1 MLIIFAAIAG
11 FTLQALAQVVRLS
24 GAVIASD
31 GSRIAF
37 VASRVDEQNNRY
49 DDTLEIYDL
58 RSRTMHAESRGHTS
72 VGNIAWSPDGTRLAA
87 VMDDKRGVGQI
98 YRIDVDTGSQSQL
111 THGLEGVVQLAWDPT
126 GSRLAFTRRDWTA
139 PKHGAAAYQDG
150 FQVDDNAYLV
160 AGAALPD
167 QLWLVDRS
175 GREQRLTNG
184 PLSVM
189 DSPLS
194 WSPDGRFILFE
205 RAPAVHGLHDRAYAA
220 RLDVTTKQVSYATA
234 HRAFEDQALY
244 SPHGTYIAYLYARDG
259 DPVNQGDV
267 YMQAATGRGDRDVSR
282 RFDRQIDTLAWMP
295 QADGLLEQVDDAAR
309 SPLVV
314 QKLDGST
321 VRLAMGPVVAAAI
334 QSQGSVA
341 RDGTIAFVGDEE
353 RHPDELYILR
363 PGAASPQRLTSFN
376 DPIAMLALG
385 RVARITWRSSA
396 GYQEDG
402 VLTYPP
408 NFVAGRRYPLMLRIH
423 GGPYETSTL
432 AFSSFYQLGAGHG
445 YLVFAPNYRGSTD
458 SGNAYV
464 RAIFNDPNVGP
475 SQDIMDGI
483 AAVERLGIVD
493 GSRIAVSGWSYGG
506 ELTSW
511 LEGHYNIWRAAVAG
525 AAVNDLVVDYSTADD
540 IDADRFIFTAP
551 SPFRG
556 NALPLW
562 RNQSPLEY
570 FKDIKTPTL
579 IFCNVYDVRVPV
591 VESYEMFHALRDN
604 GVPVKFYAYPTS
616 GHLPQGP
623 VREADVYRR
632 WLSWFDAYL
641 K

>member
-1 MLIIFAAIAG
+1 M
-11 FTLQALAQVVRLS
+11 AQVVGLS
-24 GAVIASD
+24 SATIASD
-31 GSRIAF
+31 GRRIAF
-37 VASRVDEQNNRY
+37 VAARVDEQNNRY

-58 RSRTMHAESRGHTS
+58 RSRTMRAESRGPTS
-72 VGNIAWSPDGTRLAA
+72 IGNIAWSPDGARLAA

-98 YRIDVDTGSQSQL
+98 YLIDPATGSATQL
-111 THGLEGVVQLAWDPT
+111 THGSEAVVQLAWDPS
-126 GSRLAFTRRDWTA
+126 GSRLAFTRRDKPPTRR
-139 PKHGAAAYQDG
+139 GAAAYEDG

-160 AGAALPD
+160 EGETLPD
-167 QLWLVDRS
+167 QLWLVD
-175 GREQRLTNG
+175 GGGQEQRLTSG

-194 WSPDGRFILFE
+194 WSPNGRYILFE

-220 RLDVTTKQVSYATA
+220 RLDVSTKQVSYATA
-234 HRAFEDQALY
+234 HRAYEDQALY
-244 SPHGTYIAYLYARDG
+244 SPDGAHIAYLYARDG
-259 DPVNQGDV
+259 DPVNQGDAYV
-267 YMQAATGRGDRDVSR
+267 QAATGGGEKDVSR

-295 QADGLLEQVDDAAR
+295 RGDGLLEQIDDAAR

-314 QKLDGST
+314 QKPDGST
-321 VRLAMGPVVAAAI
+321 LRLAMGPVVAAAI

-341 RDGTIAFVGDEE
+341 RDGTIAFIGDEKQ
-353 RHPDELYILR
+353 HPDELYILR
-363 PGAASPQRLTSFN
+363 PGAASPQKLTSFN
-376 DPIAMLALG
+376 DSIAKLALG
-385 RVARITWRSSA
+385 KVARISWRSSA
-396 GYQEDG
+396 GYEEDG

-408 NFVAGRRYPLMLRIH
+408 DFVAGRRYPLVLRIH

-432 AFSSFYQLGAGHG
+432 AFSSFYQLAASHG

-493 GSRIAVSGWSYGG
+493 SSRIAVSGWSYGG

-511 LEGHYNIWRAAVAG
+511 LEGHYRIWRAAVAG

-540 IDADRFIFTAP
+540 IDADKFIFIGP

-562 RNQSPLEY
+562 RSQSPLEY
-570 FKDIKTPTL
+570 FKDIRTPTL

-632 WLSWFDAYL
+632 WLFWLDAYL